1 MRYEC
6 MTKTAMESVRSG
18 VLTVCTLSPF
28 SHRGIVVGEDVG
40 FDTRQEKE
48 KKIDVRAIL
57 GIE

>member
-1 MRYEC
+1 
-6 MTKTAMESVRSG
+6 MTKTAMESVPSG

-48 KKIDVRAIL
+48 KKIDLRAIL